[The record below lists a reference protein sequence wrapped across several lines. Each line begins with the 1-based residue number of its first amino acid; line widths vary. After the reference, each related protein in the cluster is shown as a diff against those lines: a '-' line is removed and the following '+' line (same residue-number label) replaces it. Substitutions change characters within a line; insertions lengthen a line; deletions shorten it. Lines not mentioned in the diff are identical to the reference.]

1 MKRIIGSDQIA
12 HLCLL
17 SSFRAKEKKK
27 YLSCKINNGR
37 GGGVNLISE
46 VEV

>member
-17 SSFRAKEKKK
+17 SSFQAKERKKK

-37 GGGVNLISE
+37 GGGKSNFGG
-46 VEV
+46 

>member
-17 SSFRAKEKKK
+17 SSFRAKERKKISILQNK
-27 YLSCKINNGR
+27 QREGR
-37 GGGVNLISE
+37 GGKSNFGG
-46 VEV
+46 